1 LLHNFPSKEASMAES
16 GDRKTG
22 DRRGNDDLMSGTTD
36 EDITG
41 RVDEEDDEEF
51 EDVDDLEE
59 EDEIDE
65 SDR

>member
-1 LLHNFPSKEASMAES
+1 MAES

-59 EDEIDE
+59 DDEIDE

>member
-1 LLHNFPSKEASMAES
+1 MAEPR
-16 GDRKTG
+16 DWKTA
-22 DRRGNDDLMSGTTD
+22 DRRNDDDLMSGIGD

-59 EDEIDE
+59 DDEDFEA